1 LPSEG
6 KRSRYAASRGTALSI
21 NRENRVSRAPAT
33 KPVRLSRFRGTAGPA
48 GVAVRV
54 FDRYHS
60 PAAYR
65 AVLIGKLPK
74 SQQPKAKRALQEIW
88 MAESKATAE
97 LAFDA
102 FIESYT
108 PKYEKAADCNQ
119 LPKLALRVT
128 FNDGIEVI
136 AKQAD
141 RQPKTAAA

>member
-1 LPSEG
+1 
-6 KRSRYAASRGTALSI
+6 
-21 NRENRVSRAPAT
+21 VSRAPAT

-65 AVLIGKLPK
+65 AVLSGKLPK

-88 MAESKATAE
+88 IAESKATAE
-97 LAFDA
+97 VGVRRLHRELHAE
-102 FIESYT
+102 IR
-108 PKYEKAADCNQ
+108 KGADCNQ
-119 LPKLALRVT
+119 LPKLALGVT

>member
-1 LPSEG
+1 
-6 KRSRYAASRGTALSI
+6 
-21 NRENRVSRAPAT
+21 VSRAPAT
-33 KPVRLSRFRGTAGPA
+33 KQVRLSRFRGTAGPA

-108 PKYEKAADCNQ
+108 PKNEKAADCNQ